1 MRWRRFLP
9 RAAAA
14 LLVAAV
20 FAFPFY
26 WVVATSLNSSSQAL
40 SFPPVFLPHFV
51 WQNYARAWA
60 GAPWLRYFLNTVFIA
75 SATTALVLFTSIMA
89 GYAFGA
95 MSWPGRRPLFGLVL
109 SILLIPVTVLIIP
122 DYLVLHDLHWLDTY
136 QAQIIP
142 WGASVF
148 GIFLLRQF
156 FASLPGEY
164 WEAAQL
170 DGAGRFWFLW
180 RVAVPQAVPVLI
192 TIGVYIFL
200 GSWNSFLWPF
210 IMTNSPSVQPV
221 EVGLA
226 TFLGANGTDWTGL
239 SAAVVFTTLPVM
251 LLFLV
256 AQRQFVTGVGGGGLK
271 E

>member
-1 MRWRRFLP
+1 MTWFRILGRVAPALVV
-9 RAAAA
+9 AA
-14 LLVAAV
+14 L

-40 SFPPVFLPHFV
+40 AYPPVFLPHFV
-51 WQNYARAWA
+51 WGNYVRAWTS
-60 GAPWLRYFLNTVFIA
+60 APWIRYFLNTILIA
-75 SATTALVLFTSIMA
+75 SATTALVLATSILA

-95 MSWPGRRPLFGLVL
+95 MRWPGRRVLFGVVL
-109 SILLIPVTVLIIP
+109 SILLIPVTVLIVP
-122 DYLVLHDLHWLDTY
+122 DYILLHDLHWLNTY

-156 FASLPGEY
+156 FASLPVEY

-192 TIGVYIFL
+192 TIAVYIFL

-210 IMTNSPSVQPV
+210 IMTQSRAVQPV

-226 TFLGANGTDWTGL
+226 TFLGTNGTDWTGL

-256 AQRQFVTGVGGGGLK
+256 AQRQFVSGIRGGGLK